1 VKYMMLIYEGVE
13 SPPDPEMIPKHQ
25 AFAEKMGRRGKLIAS
40 GELSD
45 ISVATTVR
53 RSGGEML
60 ITDGPHAETKEHL
73 GGYYIVECADLDEA
87 LDIASRLPLV
97 PEGVVEVRPL
107 VER

>member
-1 VKYMMLIYEGVE
+1 VKYMMLIYEGVDA
-13 SPPDPEMIPKHQ
+13 PRDPDMIPKHQ
-25 AFAEKMGRRGKLIAS
+25 AFAEEMGRRGKLVAA

-45 ISVATTVR
+45 VAVATTVR
-53 RSGGEML
+53 RREGEML
-60 ITDGPHAETKEHL
+60 ITDGPHAETKEYL

-97 PEGVVEVRPL
+97 PGGAAEVRPL